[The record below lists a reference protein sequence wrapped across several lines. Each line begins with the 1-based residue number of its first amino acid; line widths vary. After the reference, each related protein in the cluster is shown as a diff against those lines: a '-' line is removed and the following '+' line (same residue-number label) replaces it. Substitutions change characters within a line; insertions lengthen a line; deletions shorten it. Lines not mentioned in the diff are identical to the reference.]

1 MAIYFISISRIIE
14 FGEEKNIPLKYFNIL
29 NLPFQVF
36 CFYIFRKY
44 YLFRKMIKNTRIV
57 LHGISHDVEGREEQ
71 FKVFG
76 SWVRNEHPNVNQGI
90 SCAGLHSFNHP
101 RAEVGILK
109 KNILKNQLL
118 DFSSL
123 FSSKL
128 SRFWVWKK
136 NPIESSYF
144 SKLPF
149 LPEQRYDWIWLLW
162 SKPRRTRPEAHRW
175 RSKSHWKCLKSEI
188 KNILNYR

>member
-1 MAIYFISISRIIE
+1 
-14 FGEEKNIPLKYFNIL
+14 
-29 NLPFQVF
+29 
-36 CFYIFRKY
+36 
-44 YLFRKMIKNTRIV
+44 MIKNTRIV

-76 SWVRNEHPNVNQGI
+76 SRVRNEHPNVNQGI
-90 SCAGLHSFNHP
+90 SCASLHSFNHP

-128 SRFWVWKK
+128 SRF
-136 NPIESSYF
+136 
-144 SKLPF
+144 
-149 LPEQRYDWIWLLW
+149 
-162 SKPRRTRPEAHRW
+162 
-175 RSKSHWKCLKSEI
+175 
-188 KNILNYR
+188 